1 MIWKLFVSCILFE
14 GVCLSFFGFESSLSG
29 CALLINVIWEV
40 LAFGLD
46 WGLGSRSH
54 QLVCGATRSG
64 EDLTCFVWRI
74 EWDWMGPWPTQYA
87 GMGPVDVEVCW
98 GTLMPLEETFFY
110 STCLLTLCVFK
121 VDPASCLNSSS
132 KQELVALALKILS
145 FFSPGSL

>member
-1 MIWKLFVSCILFE
+1 METVCKLYTVWRCVFVILRLWIFVE
-14 GVCLSFFGFESSLSG
+14 WLRS
-29 CALLINVIWEV
+29 LINVIWGV
-40 LAFGLD
+40 LAFGFD

-64 EDLTCFVWRI
+64 EDLTDMCCLKN
-74 EWDWMGPWPTQYA
+74 WMGLNGAVADPICRNGTS
-87 GMGPVDVEVCW
+87 GCW

-132 KQELVALALKILS
+132 KQELVALALEIFS
-145 FFSPGSL
+145 CFFPGSL